1 MAKQLFER
9 FLEKIIMPI
18 LYWISEKIVNLID
31 KIRSLPSTLPA
42 VSQRVWRGRERAI
55 AVIAGVFL
63 ASLVITTVFAYG
75 NGLSKAALK
84 EGIDDLLFDGKV
96 DFREDPGE
104 YSVGR
109 TNNSEVWE
117 SVCDELVEKPEFE
130 DCGLVFGRQGIRVD
144 NPFFDPGF
152 IIAQPLNVEEIK
164 GSSGNWANV
173 SLEYPEALNSGPPI
187 NDERI
192 IRFYGDGIWD
202 GELGDRHSKDIIYGE
217 WPSTGEIATEKRAV
231 ILPSK
236 LASQAGVGINETI
249 DELTFSYVTDV
260 KPFNEKM
267 TGCNLEDIDYGPE
280 DNGHKYCRQN
290 MTVTNLTVVAI
301 YQEKGA
307 GNPTIL
313 FDPVIVPA
321 SLLNN
326 SQKTTLMEN
335 DHGYLGFALD
345 RDRLP
350 SGTADLAVDYLN
362 DLYQDVTE
370 KRITVLYGA
379 NGTIELTKEELTS
392 EHKLGVLSGSQSEK
406 DCNNNV
412 IKAQCFVTNA
422 TNLRNFKDS
431 DGNPIDYFIMNSKY
445 LGSQAEINGT
455 IVDSWGGYADG
466 QVELTYTDLIS
477 GTIGFLNIFLGLVAV
492 FNYVLMIPIVILSF
506 SVLIYGL
513 ALSLEQRKME
523 ISIHRVIGG
532 TKERLQKMLTSEVVI
547 VSTIA
552 FLGGYILS
560 IGIVPNLLSAV
571 GFMSFESSGD
581 LAEYRWANLGI
592 GALIFTIVTTIGVA
606 WFYGRKKAD
615 EFLSIEIVEGV
626 SKLSKKVEP
635 RFWIP
640 LACFA
645 VGVFTCVEIW
655 IEDNE
660 GWGPIFGISIGED
673 GMITN
678 FITNGLLKIFAPFLL
693 WIGGA
698 IILGKIGAKGPEF
711 LVKIFGRTALL
722 SDIKRGLTNSTSSDT
737 VNRLAVIMLLTLSIV
752 TLAAIQGYTGTD
764 VDERT
769 ASAEVGADI
778 QIQFVDPVS
787 KEQAE
792 AVVLAAIERINNEE
806 IKNIESSASIG
817 TIYPTAKGNS
827 GVITTYIVFD
837 NTEDTLLWDSQAVPN
852 DDIAKTMN
860 SLANEKFTAGEGAIS
875 LLDLPETRYNED
887 FNADES
893 GIEYKITLEY
903 PEYEYRLN
911 PNYQFETF
919 EVNVT
924 DGKFVSEWE
933 TNFTAGSWIVVN
945 NLDNETH
952 NITVG
957 TDVTNFT
964 LPIDPGQNYTLLIK
978 LPVSYFISMEEDD
991 VLEEFKFDVESS
1003 EPFPE
1008 IDFANSTFRE
1018 AQVTYLGEHK
1028 WIPGIPATDL
1038 NNAIIIGES
1047 TYRKLAGSQR
1057 ADNYTSTTWF
1067 FELCDQNDKDCKDA
1081 LGNLAVEIG
1090 NSEIVF
1096 SSEDWASSHEEVETN
1111 GGLIFGTQGLL
1122 SLQFMVSSVAVVA
1135 SAFVFLSLVLDQRSK
1150 ELAILQ
1156 AIGASP
1162 NQIRKLVLFEILS
1175 IIIVSMTLGVLL
1187 GIGVA
1192 QTFNGFFFVFGY
1204 IFQIFLGNATP
1215 IGRELVW
1222 PWTEIILVNI
1232 SVLIAVIIALVL
1244 TTRKVLKANLAMILK
1259 GE

>member
-1 MAKQLFER
+1 MANRILERLRTKIFRPLFTW
-9 FLEKIIMPI
+9 III
-18 LYWISEKIVNLID
+18 KATKLFD
-31 KIRSLPSTLPA
+31 KIRSLPSTVPIVA
-42 VSQRVWRGRERAI
+42 QRVWRGRERAI

-84 EGIDDLLFDGKV
+84 DGIEDLLFDGKI

-104 YSVGR
+104 YNVGR
-109 TNNSEVWE
+109 TNDTGVWE
-117 SVCDELVEKPEFE
+117 SVCDELVQKPEFE

-144 NPFFDPGF
+144 NQFFDSGF
-152 IIAQPLNVEEIK
+152 ITPQPLNVEEIK
-164 GSSGNWANV
+164 GESGNWANV
-173 SLEYPEALNSGPPI
+173 SLDYPEALSSGPPI

-217 WPSTGEIATEKRAV
+217 WPANGGIATANRAI

-236 LASQAGVGINETI
+236 LASQAGVEVNETI
-249 DELTFSYVTDV
+249 DLITFSYVTDV
-260 KPFNEKM
+260 QPFNEKM
-267 TGCNLEDIDYGPE
+267 TGCKLEDIEYGPE

-290 MTVTNLTVVAI
+290 MTVTNLTIAGI

-313 FDPVIVPA
+313 FDPIIVPA
-321 SLLNN
+321 NLLNN
-326 SQKTTLMEN
+326 SQKTTLMEY

-345 RDRLP
+345 RDKLP
-350 SGTADLAVDYLN
+350 SQTADLAVDYLD
-362 DLYQDVTE
+362 DLYQEVTG
-370 KRITVLYGA
+370 KRITVLYGS
-379 NGTIELTKEELTS
+379 NGSTALTKEELTS
-392 EHKLGVLSGSQSEK
+392 EHKVGVLGGSQSEI
-406 DCNNNV
+406 DCNTNV

-422 TNLRNFKDS
+422 TNLRNFKSADNNS
-431 DGNPIDYFIMNSKY
+431 IDYFIMNSKY

-455 IVDSWGGYADG
+455 IVDSWGGYAGG
-466 QVELTYTDLIS
+466 QVELIYTDLIS

-492 FNYVLMIPIVILSF
+492 FNYILMIPIVVLSF

-523 ISIHRVIGG
+523 VAIHRVIGG
-532 TKERLQKMLTSEVVI
+532 TQEGLRKMLTSEVVI

-592 GALIFTIVTTIGVA
+592 SALIFTIITTIGVA
-606 WFYGRKKAD
+606 WFYGKNKAD

-626 SKLSKKVEP
+626 SKISKKTEP

-640 LACFA
+640 LACFT
-645 VGVFTCVEIW
+645 VGAFTGVEIW
-655 IEDNE
+655 IEDNG
-660 GWGPIFGISIGED
+660 GWGPFGED
-673 GMITN
+673 GMVTN

-711 LVKIFGRTALL
+711 LVKLFGKTALL

-769 ASAEVGADI
+769 ASADIGADI
-778 QIQFVDPVS
+778 QVQFVDPVS

-792 AVVLAAIERINNEE
+792 AAVITAIDRIDSDEVR
-806 IKNIESSASIG
+806 KIESSASIG
-817 TIYPTAKGNS
+817 TMYPTAKGSS
-827 GVITTYIVFD
+827 GVVTTYVIFD
-837 NTEDTLLWDSQAVPN
+837 DTDDTLLWDKQAVPN
-852 DDIAKTMN
+852 SNLDKTI
-860 SLANEKFTAGEGAIS
+860 SGLSSDKFTAGEGAIG
-875 LLDLPETRYNED
+875 LLDLPDN
-887 FNADES
+887 DELDS
-893 GIEYKITLEY
+893 DNTGFEYKITLEY
-903 PEYEYRLN
+903 PEY
-911 PNYQFETF
+911 
-919 EVNVT
+919 
-924 DGKFVSEWE
+924 KFR
-933 TNFTAGSWIVVN
+933 I
-945 NLDNETH
+945 NET
-952 NITVG
+952 G
-957 TDVTNFT
+957 
-964 LPIDPGQNYTLLIK
+964 
-978 LPVSYFISMEEDD
+978 
-991 VLEEFKFDVESS
+991 
-1003 EPFPE
+1003 FPE
-1008 IDFANSTFRE
+1008 IDFANSTYRE
-1018 AQVTYLGEHK
+1018 TQVTYLGEHQ
-1028 WIPGIPATDL
+1028 WIPGIPSTDTS
-1038 NNAIIIGES
+1038 NSIIIGEKS
-1047 TYRKLAGSQR
+1047 YRKLVGPTI
-1057 ADNYTSTTWF
+1057 ADNYVSTTWF

-1081 LGNLAVEIG
+1081 LGNVAVEVG

-1096 SSEDWASSHEEVETN
+1096 SSNDWGSSHEEVETN

-1187 GIGVA
+1187 GVGVA

-1215 IGRELVW
+1215 ISRELVW
-1222 PWTEIILVNI
+1222 PWAEIILVNI

-1244 TTRKVLKANLAMILK
+1244 TTRKVLNANLAMILK

>member
-1 MAKQLFER
+1 MANAILER
-9 FLEKIIMPI
+9 LLERIIMPI
-18 LYWISEKIVNLID
+18 FYWISEKIVNLFD
-31 KIRSLPSTLPA
+31 KIRSLPSTLPI

-104 YSVGR
+104 YNIGR
-109 TNNSEVWE
+109 TNDSEVWE
-117 SVCDELVEKPEFE
+117 SVCDELVQKPEFE

-164 GSSGNWANV
+164 GNSGNWANV

-217 WPSTGEIATEKRAV
+217 WPETGDVATQNRAV

-236 LASQAGVGINETI
+236 LASQAGVEINDTI
-249 DELTFSYVTDV
+249 DEKTFSYVTDV

-267 TGCNLEDIDYGPE
+267 TGCSLEDIEYGPE

-290 MTVTNLTVVAI
+290 LTVVNLTVVAI

-326 SQKTTLMEN
+326 TQKTTLMEY

-345 RDRLP
+345 RDKLP
-350 SGTADLAVDYLN
+350 SQTADHAVDYLN
-362 DLYQDVTE
+362 DLYQDVTK

-379 NGTIELTKEELTS
+379 NGTVELTKENLTS
-392 EHKLGVLSGSQSEK
+392 EHKLGVLSGSQSES
-406 DCNNNV
+406 DCNNDV

-422 TNLRNFKDS
+422 TNLRNFKDA
-431 DGNPIDYFIMNSKY
+431 DGNSIDYFIMNSKY

-523 ISIHRVIGG
+523 IAIHRVIGG
-532 TKERLQKMLTSEVVI
+532 TKEGLQKMLTSEIVI
-547 VSTIA
+547 VSTVA

-592 GALIFTIVTTIGVA
+592 GALMFTIASTIGIA

-645 VGVFTCVEIW
+645 VGAFTCMEIW
-655 IEDNE
+655 IEDNG
-660 GWGPIFGISIGED
+660 GWWIFGEEGVV
-673 GMITN
+673 TN

-711 LVKIFGRTALL
+711 LVRLFGRTALL

-769 ASAEVGADI
+769 ASADIGADI
-778 QIQFVDPVS
+778 QVQFVDPVS

-792 AVVLAAIERINNEE
+792 TTVLSAIERMNNDE

-827 GVITTYIVFD
+827 GVITTYIIFD
-837 NTEDTLLWDSQAVPN
+837 NTDDTLLWDRQSVPN
-852 DDIAKTMN
+852 KNIDATINGLSND
-860 SLANEKFTAGEGAIS
+860 KFTAGEGAIG
-875 LLDLPETRYNED
+875 LLDLPDNEEL
-887 FNADES
+887 ES
-893 GIEYKITLEY
+893 DDTGFEYKITLEY
-903 PEYEYRLN
+903 PEY
-911 PNYQFETF
+911 
-919 EVNVT
+919 
-924 DGKFVSEWE
+924 KFR
-933 TNFTAGSWIVVN
+933 I
-945 NLDNETH
+945 NET
-952 NITVG
+952 G
-957 TDVTNFT
+957 
-964 LPIDPGQNYTLLIK
+964 
-978 LPVSYFISMEEDD
+978 
-991 VLEEFKFDVESS
+991 
-1003 EPFPE
+1003 FPE
-1008 IDFANSTFRE
+1008 IDFANSTYRE
-1018 AQVTYLGEHK
+1018 TQITYLGEHQ
-1028 WIPGIPATDL
+1028 WIPGVPSTDTS
-1038 NNAIIIGES
+1038 NAIIIGENSYRNLVGS
-1047 TYRKLAGSQR
+1047 TI
-1057 ADNYTSTTWF
+1057 ADNYVSTTWF
-1067 FELCDQNDKDCKDA
+1067 FELCDQNEKDCKDA
-1081 LGNLAVEIG
+1081 LSNVAVEIG

-1096 SSEDWASSHEEVETN
+1096 SSQDWASSHEEVETN

-1135 SAFVFLSLVLDQRSK
+1135 SAFVFLSLVLYQRSK

-1192 QTFNGFFFVFGY
+1192 QTFNGFFYVFGY

-1215 IGRELVW
+1215 ISRELVW
-1222 PWTEIILVNI
+1222 PWAEIIVVNI

>member
-1 MAKQLFER
+1 MANEILDK
-9 FLEKIIMPI
+9 FLDRTLKPFFA
-18 LYWISEKIVNLID
+18 WIANKTVNLFD
-31 KIRSLPSTLPA
+31 GIRSLPSTVPA
-42 VSQRVWRGRERAI
+42 ISQRVWRGRERAI

-84 EGIDDLLFDGKV
+84 EGIEDLLFDGKV

-104 YSVGR
+104 YNVGR
-109 TNNSEVWE
+109 TTDSEVWE
-117 SVCDELVEKPEFE
+117 SVCDELVQKPEFE

-152 IIAQPLNVEEIK
+152 ITAQPLNVEEIK
-164 GSSGNWANV
+164 GSGNWANV
-173 SLEYPEALNSGPPI
+173 SLEYPEALSSGPPI

-217 WPSTGEIATEKRAV
+217 WPSNGEMATVNRAI

-249 DELTFSYVTDV
+249 DEITFSYVTDV
-260 KPFNEKM
+260 QPFNEKM
-267 TGCNLEDIDYGPE
+267 TGCNIEDIEYGPE

-313 FDPVIVPA
+313 FDPIIVHA

-326 SQKTTLMEN
+326 SQKTTLMEF

-345 RDRLP
+345 RDKLP
-350 SGTADLAVDYLN
+350 SQTADLAVDYLN

-370 KRITVLYGA
+370 KRITLLYGA
-379 NGTIELTKEELTS
+379 NGTAKLTKEELTS
-392 EHKLGVLSGSQSEK
+392 ENKLGVLSGSQSEI

-431 DGNPIDYFIMNSKY
+431 DGKSIDYFIMNSKY

-466 QVELTYTDLIS
+466 QVELIYTDLIS

-523 ISIHRVIGG
+523 VAIHRVIGG
-532 TKERLQKMLTSEVVI
+532 TKEGLQKMLTSEVVI

-592 GALIFTIVTTIGVA
+592 GALIFTIVTTIGIA
-606 WFYGRKKAD
+606 WFYGKNKAD

-635 RFWIP
+635 RFWLP

-645 VGVFTCVEIW
+645 VGAITGVEIW
-655 IEDNE
+655 IEDNG
-660 GWGPIFGISIGED
+660 GWWIFGED

-698 IILGKIGAKGPEF
+698 IILGKIGARGPEF
-711 LVKIFGRTALL
+711 LVRLFGRTALL

-769 ASAEVGADI
+769 ASADIGADI
-778 QIQFVDPVS
+778 QVQFVDPVS
-787 KEQAE
+787 KEEAE
-792 AVVLAAIERINNEE
+792 AAVLSAIERANNDE

-817 TIYPTAKGNS
+817 TIYPTAKGSS
-827 GVITTYIVFD
+827 GVITTYVVFD
-837 NTEDTLLWDSQAVPN
+837 NTENTLLWDKQSVPN
-852 DDIAKTMN
+852 KNIDTTINGISND
-860 SLANEKFTAGEGAIS
+860 KFTAGEGAIG
-875 LLDLPETRYNED
+875 LLDLPDTGDNGPRGSTGDTE
-887 FNADES
+887 F
-893 GIEYKITLEY
+893 EYKITLEY
-903 PEYEYRLN
+903 PEY
-911 PNYQFETF
+911 
-919 EVNVT
+919 
-924 DGKFVSEWE
+924 KFR
-933 TNFTAGSWIVVN
+933 I
-945 NLDNETH
+945 NET
-952 NITVG
+952 G
-957 TDVTNFT
+957 
-964 LPIDPGQNYTLLIK
+964 
-978 LPVSYFISMEEDD
+978 
-991 VLEEFKFDVESS
+991 
-1003 EPFPE
+1003 FPE
-1008 IDFANSTFRE
+1008 IDFANSTYRE
-1018 AQVTYLGEHK
+1018 TQITYLGEHQ
-1028 WIPGIPATDL
+1028 WIPGIPSTDTS
-1038 NNAIIIGES
+1038 NAIIIGES
-1047 TYRKLAGSQR
+1047 SYRNLVGSTI
-1057 ADNYTSTTWF
+1057 ADNYASTTWF
-1067 FELCDQNDKDCKDA
+1067 FELCDQSDKECKNA
-1081 LGNLAVEIG
+1081 LSNVAVEIG
-1090 NSEIVF
+1090 NSNIVF
-1096 SSEDWASSHEEVETN
+1096 NSQDWASSHEEVETN

-1215 IGRELVW
+1215 ISRELVW

-1232 SVLIAVIIALVL
+1232 TVLIAVIIALVL
-1244 TTRKVLKANLAMILK
+1244 TTRKVLNANLAMILK